1 MKKKEV
7 DNHSGCPYRGHCTKD
22 ETKCCYLLSNRN
34 CYLNTR
40 DSEVFL

>member
-1 MKKKEV
+1 MKKKKV
-7 DNHSGCPYRGHCTKD
+7 DIHKGCPNQGHCTKD

-34 CYLNTR
+34 CYLNTK